1 MNMTFFQWAL
11 LIVLYL
17 LGGQLFSL
25 SYLINYKPDER
36 SAWLGLMG
44 LVWPFFLVMDVVL
57 QIAGGF
63 GLTSKIILKKIDK
76 AR

>member
-1 MNMTFFQWAL
+1 MTIYQWAL
-11 LIVLYL
+11 LIILYL

-25 SYLINYKPDER
+25 TYLINYKPDER

-44 LVWPFFLVMDVVL
+44 LAWPLFLVIDVIL

-63 GLTSKIILKKIDK
+63 GLTSKIILQKIDK
-76 AR
+76 AK